1 MELQPAHIQA
11 LDLPEIMDLIG
22 HHLSKGTLLNCI
34 QVNRSWHGYFVP
46 ILWKSFVFS
55 AYSSQPRPPVEALLK
70 YAHHI
75 RQLEFSGLN
84 SPWYMSIGCKNL
96 DFLKVVGERH
106 VLEDSR
112 EDPLTNL
119 VQENPGLQRLILY
132 DVQPHPEEAFWDAVA
147 GLTEMRS
154 LIVNRTEIPP
164 QSTQAFFRA
173 ISAYTPTL
181 RLDGVYFK
189 PIRLGMEEDEEDEE
203 DEEEDEREERAQD
216 QAEGGEQQ
224 YESSEETTQTEG
236 GGAQSHEGTVS
247 NTDNTDTDNTHDCE
261 TETSFF
267 YASEVPPEVTFSR
280 LKTLY
285 MFDLTGAGYDKQP
298 WILEH
303 APRLEH
309 LSWRG
314 GYDFEFPTESFTS
327 ALESGQLSRLES
339 LELRGSH
346 LKDPEIA
353 QILSRMNRLVKI
365 VAPRTELGPLAMKQ
379 LFQHYETVREL
390 DISGCENVRSWM
402 IQMFLCKFA
411 ALEVFMADMLSLQDI
426 TTDPW
431 VCLKLRKLSLD
442 FELGYVDKEEGVVEE
457 EEEKEESDD
466 DKDENWA
473 NVDAGEEGDNAT
485 SDADVEAEVTGVG
498 EEEGKTTPKEDELTR
513 FDEATAYLE
522 QIVVETAIAEDE
534 KANEQKEALP
544 GAAATAQGAAI
555 ITDTTGDVVAATQ
568 LSEDTR
574 VEGEE
579 GEMEEAEALFT
590 PEEIA
595 AAMAVAQWDQQQME
609 ADAAAAEVEEN
620 PDDLWKNL
628 VPYVHSD
635 ERQRIIFERLGQ
647 LKYLEELNIK
657 QQMERPYSAAEQL
670 RAGVVQRV
678 LDLSLD
684 NGMGLLAVLSR
695 LREFYFP
702 GPQEMEEKEVLWIIE
717 HWGGRLTHMTG
728 ELNRRQR
735 VNKRLLR
742 LLSDHH
748 INAAMCML

>member
-22 HHLSKGTLLNCI
+22 HYLSKGTLLNCI
-34 QVNRSWHGYFVP
+34 QVNRSWHDYFVP

-55 AYSSQPRPPVEALLK
+55 AYSSQPRPPVEAFLK

-75 RQLEFSGLN
+75 RQLEFGGLN

-96 DFLKVVGERH
+96 DFLKVVGERY
-106 VLEDSR
+106 VLEDSG

-119 VQENPGLQRLILY
+119 VQENPSLQRLILF

-147 GLTEMRS
+147 GLTEMKS

-164 QSTQAFFRA
+164 HSTQAFFRA
-173 ISAYTPTL
+173 ISTYTPTL
-181 RLDGVYFK
+181 CLDRVYFK
-189 PIRLGMEEDEEDEE
+189 PIRLGMEEDEKEDEG
-203 DEEEDEREERAQD
+203 EEGAQD
-216 QAEGGEQQ
+216 QAEGVEQQ
-224 YESSEETTQTEG
+224 YGSSEETAQTEG
-236 GGAQSHEGTVS
+236 GGAQSHEDTAS
-247 NTDNTDTDNTHDCE
+247 NTNNNDTDNAYDCE

-285 MFDLTGAGYDKQP
+285 MFDLAGTGYDKQP

-339 LELRGSH
+339 LEVRGSH
-346 LKDPEIA
+346 LKDSEIA
-353 QILSRMNRLVKI
+353 QILSRMNRLVKL

-390 DISGCENVRSWM
+390 NISGCENVRSWM
-402 IQMFLCKFA
+402 IQMFLCKFV

-431 VCLKLRKLSLD
+431 ACLKLRKLSLD
-442 FELGYVDKEEGVVEE
+442 FELGYVDKEEGVVG
-457 EEEKEESDD
+457 EESDD
-466 DKDENWA
+466 DEDENWA
-473 NVDAGEEGDNAT
+473 NVDAGEEGDNET
-485 SDADVEAEVTGVG
+485 TEVDVEAEVADVG
-498 EEEGKTTPKEDELTR
+498 EEEGETTPKEDELTR
-513 FDEATAYLE
+513 VDEAIAYLE
-522 QIVVETAIAEDE
+522 RIVVETAIAEGE
-534 KANEQKEALP
+534 KANEQEEALP
-544 GAAATAQGAAI
+544 GVTATAEGVAI
-555 ITDTTGDVVAATQ
+555 TTDTTGDVVAVTQ
-568 LSEDTR
+568 LSEDTTA
-574 VEGEE
+574 EGEE
-579 GEMEEAEALFT
+579 GETEEAEALFT

-595 AAMAVAQWDQQQME
+595 AAMVPAQWDQQQME
-609 ADAAAAEVEEN
+609 ADAAAAEAEEN

-628 VPYVHSD
+628 VPYVYSE
-635 ERQRIIFERLGQ
+635 ERQRVIFERLSQ

-657 QQMERPYSAAEQL
+657 QQTERPYSAAEQL
-670 RAGVVQRV
+670 RAGVVQKV

-702 GPQEMEEKEVLWIIE
+702 GPQEMEEREVLWIIE

-728 ELNRRQR
+728 ELNRRRR
-735 VNKRLLR
+735 VNKRLLK

-748 INAAMCML
+748 INAAMCMQ

>member
-1 MELQPAHIQA
+1 MELQPAHVQV

-34 QVNRSWHGYFVP
+34 QVSRSWHDYFIP

-55 AYSSQPRPPVEALLK
+55 AYSSQPRPPIEALLK
-70 YAHHI
+70 YAHYI
-75 RQLEFSGLN
+75 RQLEFSGLIP
-84 SPWYMSIGCKNL
+84 PWYMSIGCKNL
-96 DFLKVVGERH
+96 DFLKVIGERC
-106 VLEDSR
+106 VLEDSK
-112 EDPLTNL
+112 EDPLTSL
-119 VQENPGLQRLILY
+119 VQENPGLQRLILF

-147 GLTEMRS
+147 GLTEMKS
-154 LIVNRTEIPP
+154 LIVNRTEVPP
-164 QSTQAFFRA
+164 QSTHAFFRA

-181 RLDGVYFK
+181 RLDKVYFK
-189 PIRLGMEEDEEDEE
+189 PIRLEMEDEN
-203 DEEEDEREERAQD
+203 EEEVEGEEGAQD
-216 QAEGGEQQ
+216 QTEEEGEGGEQQ
-224 YESSEETTQTEG
+224 QHESSETTAQTG
-236 GGAQSHEGTVS
+236 GEGAQNHEDTVS
-247 NTDNTDTDNTHDCE
+247 NNDNNDTDNTHDSE

-267 YASEVPPEVTFSR
+267 YAPEVPPEVTFSR
-280 LKTLY
+280 LKILY
-285 MFDLTGAGYDKQP
+285 MFDLTGTGYDKQP

-314 GYDFEFPTESFTS
+314 GYDFEFPTDSFTS
-327 ALESGQLSRLES
+327 ALESGQFSHLES

-353 QILSRMNRLVKI
+353 QILSHMNRLVKLF
-365 VAPRTELGPLAMKQ
+365 APRTELGPLAMKQ

-411 ALEVFMADMLSLQDI
+411 ALEVFVADMLSLQDI

-442 FELGYVDKEEGVVEE
+442 FELGYVDKEEGLVEE
-457 EEEKEESDD
+457 EEEEEESDD
-466 DKDENWA
+466 DEDENWA
-473 NVDAGEEGDNAT
+473 DVDAGEEGDNET
-485 SDADVEAEVTGVG
+485 TEADVEAEAAEVG
-498 EEEGKTTPKEDELTR
+498 EDEGGTAPKEDELTR
-513 FDEATAYLE
+513 IDEAIAYVE
-522 QIVVETAIAEDE
+522 QIVAETAIAEGE
-534 KANEQKEALP
+534 RAEEQEEEAP
-544 GAAATAQGAAI
+544 GVTATAEGAAI
-555 ITDTTGDVVAATQ
+555 TTDTTGDAVAVTQ

-574 VEGEE
+574 AEGEE
-579 GEMEEAEALFT
+579 GEMEVPEALFT

-595 AAMAVAQWDQQQME
+595 AAIAAAQWDQQQME
-609 ADAAAAEVEEN
+609 ADAAAAEAEEN
-620 PDDLWKNL
+620 SDELWKDL
-628 VPYVHSD
+628 IPYVHSE

-657 QQMERPYSAAEQL
+657 QQTERPYSAAEQL
-670 RAGVVQRV
+670 RAGVVQKV

-684 NGMGLLAVLSR
+684 NGMGLLAGLTR

-728 ELNRRQR
+728 ELNRRRR
-735 VNKRLLR
+735 VNRRLLR

-748 INAAMCML
+748 IDAAMCML